1 MPTSRHERAARKS
14 GYRTIAGLD
23 EAGRGA
29 LFGPVFAAAVVLDPA
44 RPLRGLDDSKR
55 LDPERRRVL
64 ALRIRERSIAW
75 AIGASD
81 AFEIDRVNI
90 LEASR
95 LSMSRALACLPVA
108 CDYLLTDAIRLD
120 VGLPQLPLIHG
131 DALCRSIA
139 AASILAKVARDAA
152 LEAWDR
158 VFPEYGLAG
167 NKGYGTPDHLEALR
181 RFGPTPLHRFSF
193 EPVRNAC
200 PRPLQSTGVSGSAT
214 GVTSTSTAR
223 GAYTAPATNA
233 SGAYT
238 WSGYPRRVGFQQ
250 TELFACP

>member
-1 MPTSRHERAARKS
+1 MPTSRHERAARKA

-55 LDPERRRVL
+55 LDPERREVL
-64 ALRIRERSIAW
+64 ALRIRERALAW
-75 AIGASD
+75 AVGAAD

-95 LSMSRALACLPVA
+95 LSMSRALDRLPVG

-120 VGLPQLPLIHG
+120 SGLPQLPLIHG

-152 LEAWDR
+152 LRAWDR
-158 VFPEYGLAG
+158 VFPEYGLAH
-167 NKGYGTPDHLEALR
+167 NKGYGTADHLEALHR
-181 RFGPTPLHRFSF
+181 IGPTPLHRFSF

-200 PRPLQSTGVSGSAT
+200 TRPLPASGVLGNASSADT
-214 GVTSTSTAR
+214 
-223 GAYTAPATNA
+223 PATNG

-238 WSGYPRRVGFQQ
+238 WMGYPRRAEFQQ
-250 TELFACP
+250 AELFACP